1 MLGIGIVAASLAN
14 GGVNP
19 WTNDKV
25 FKYSTVKKIL
35 SLMLTCGMYDYSG
48 EWGYKIGI
56 PAKSGVSGLIYG
68 IIPGVM
74 GIAVYSPKLDKIG
87 NSYRGVKFFQ
97 RLSERLNI
105 HIFDNEDDVDKV
117 SIKHK
122 EANNKK
128 LLGYLLLEAASENDC
143 YTIREV
149 ISKGV
154 SVNFADYDKRT
165 PLHLAAAEGK
175 VEVVRFLL
183 EKGAVSTKD
192 RWGNTPLDD
201 VNNRE
206 ITNETDIPYLEIIE
220 LLKQYNK

>member
-1 MLGIGIVAASLAN
+1 
-14 GGVNP
+14 
-19 WTNDKV
+19 
-25 FKYSTVKKIL
+25 
-35 SLMLTCGMYDYSG
+35 MLTCGMYDYSG

-97 RLSERLNI
+97 KLSEKLNI
-105 HIFDNEDDVDKV
+105 HIFDSEDDVDKI

-165 PLHLAAAEGK
+165 ALHLSVNECNKEAISLLLRRGGDINIKDRWNKTPLDEAEGK
-175 VEVVRFLL
+175 E
-183 EKGAVSTKD
+183 
-192 RWGNTPLDD
+192 
-201 VNNRE
+201 
-206 ITNETDIPYLEIIE
+206 EIIS
-220 LLKQYNK
+220 LLKTNIDQIDSDSLSDSD

>member
-1 MLGIGIVAASLAN
+1 MNLLGIGIVAATLAN

-25 FKYSTVKKIL
+25 FKYGTVKNIL

-48 EWGYKIGI
+48 EWGYKIGL

-68 IIPGVM
+68 IIPGTM

-97 RLSERLNI
+97 KLSEKLNI
-105 HIFDNEDDVDKV
+105 HIFDNEDDVHKV
-117 SIKHK
+117 SIKHR
-122 EANNKK
+122 EANNKR

-149 ISKGV
+149 LSKGV
-154 SVNFADYDKRT
+154 SVNFSDYDKRS
-165 PLHLAAAEGK
+165 PLHLAVNENNIEAIT
-175 VEVVRFLL
+175 LL
-183 EKGAVSTKD
+183 MRRGGDIHFKD
-192 RWGNTPLDD
+192 RWNKTPLDLAEG
-201 VNNRE
+201 N
-206 ITNETDIPYLEIIE
+206 
-220 LLKQYNK
+220 